1 MRIGSPKGFSLIELL
16 IVVALIAIL
25 AAIAI
30 PAYNTYKRTANRAE
44 GKAALV
50 EAAQNME
57 TYFTRNNTYTG
68 AAAGVAFDVNTE
80 HNLYGLAFTTQ
91 TATTYVI
98 EATGQGFQAS
108 DAACLHMSIS
118 NTGERLPAACW

>member
-1 MRIGSPKGFSLIELL
+1 MNVKSRKGFTLIELL
-16 IVVALIAIL
+16 IVVAILGIL

-30 PAYNTYKRTANRAE
+30 PAYSNYKRTANRSE
-44 GKAALV
+44 GKVALV

-57 TYFTRNNTYTG
+57 TYFTRNNTYTD
-68 AAAGVAFDVNTE
+68 AAAGVVFDVNTE
-80 HNLYGLAFTTQ
+80 HNLYGLAFTTN
-91 TATTYVI
+91 TGTTYVI

-108 DAACLHMSIS
+108 DVACLRMSIS